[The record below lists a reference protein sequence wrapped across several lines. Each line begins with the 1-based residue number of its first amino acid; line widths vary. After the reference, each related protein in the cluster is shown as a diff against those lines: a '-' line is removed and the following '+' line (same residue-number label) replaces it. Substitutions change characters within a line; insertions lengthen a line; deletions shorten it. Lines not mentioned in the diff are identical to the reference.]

1 MYLLTE
7 DLRNSVEIMEKEL
20 CRLRMKRDETL
31 NRIHDQRYLKK
42 KDYNVFSLNS
52 DMNVHGFHKNCNFF
66 FSLYVKILAKV
77 RI

>member
-31 NRIHDQRYLKK
+31 NRIHDQRYFPFLI
-42 KDYNVFSLNS
+42 DYERF
-52 DMNVHGFHKNCNFF
+52 
-66 FSLYVKILAKV
+66 
-77 RI
+77 